1 MTLYRGEQWLEQ
13 LWISHQKP
21 RRAGKGETTTL
32 RSELSTSNSTSS
44 ENFLQEWK
52 QNKDIFFF
60 LRWRKAKRIHQEQNC
75 FLRNTK
81 EIFQLKGSS
90 GLTAKQQKWQ
100 VSGWI
105 EKTIFFFLLRFLKYV
120 WLKKAKTC
128 KIFSIWRCNM
138 KDHYNMNFGGRTY
151 MVWRLLPV
159 IWSGTK
165 LAPIRL
171 RKYG

>member
-1 MTLYRGEQWLEQ
+1 MNCQPQILCPVK
-13 LWISHQKP
+13 ISTRNDSKI
-21 RRAGKGETTTL
+21 KT
-32 RSELSTSNSTSS
+32 
-44 ENFLQEWK
+44 
-52 QNKDIFFF
+52 FF
-60 LRWRKAKRIHQEQNC
+60 LRWRKAKRIHQEKNR

-81 EIFQLKGSS
+81 ENFQLKGSS
-90 GLTAKQQKWQ
+90 RLKVEQQKWQ

-105 EKTIFFFLLRFLKYV
+105 EKTSFFLLRFLKYV

-128 KIFSIWRCNM
+128 KIFSIWRCTM

-151 MVWRLLPV
+151 MVGRLLPL

-171 RKYG
+171 RKYS